1 MACVLVR
8 PTLAMEK
15 DENEADGTPA
25 STVHSTSRGSNMG
38 KHQDDSYSFGF
49 LLLMIAAG
57 IVALVPVLILG
68 VWYHR
73 RCRRRCCTDP
83 VTSLTVLNGAAAY
96 HTCSH
101 APL

>member
-25 STVHSTSRGSNMG
+25 STVHSTSSGNDMG
-38 KHQDDSYSFGF
+38 KHQDGSYSFGF

-73 RCRRRCCTDP
+73 RRRCCTDP

-96 HTCSH
+96 HECSQL
-101 APL
+101 PQL